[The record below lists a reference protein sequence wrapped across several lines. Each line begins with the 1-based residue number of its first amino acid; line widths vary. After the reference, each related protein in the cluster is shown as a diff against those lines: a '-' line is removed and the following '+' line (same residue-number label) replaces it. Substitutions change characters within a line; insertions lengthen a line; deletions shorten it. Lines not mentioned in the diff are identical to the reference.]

1 MKPRCKMCYE
11 ILKSVDD
18 RVNERNN
25 KLKSIYPNFKSI
37 ADKLGNEASTL
48 EFWKKESENILKA
61 VTEAKKM
68 KESMKMS
75 PEKFRQ
81 EFTI

>member
-1 MKPRCKMCYE
+1 MCYE

-25 KLKSIYPNFKSI
+25 KLKSI
-37 ADKLGNEASTL
+37 ADKLSNDELTL
-48 EFWKKESENILKA
+48 EFWKKESENILKFI
-61 VTEAKKM
+61 TKSKKM